1 MLKKATSAGPSFT
14 PPGRK
19 LIMGRLLEDCKKN
32 TDAALTKVTSAWSE
46 IGVCIASDGWTD
58 GQERPQLNF
67 LAVNTQASVFL
78 FGVDCGSDKK
88 TGLFIAEH
96 LKTAINMV
104 GSDNVVGVLMDGA
117 SSCVSAAN
125 IIKDDFPKIQY
136 IRCAAHS
143 LNNLIKDIGARP
155 WAAKTIEDAQ
165 GTISTLKNSHW
176 VTGKLREQN
185 LLLLLKPAGTRF
197 GTNYIALERLLK
209 VREVLD
215 RLVTTKGWEE
225 NAAKKEKMRG
235 VKTLVRD
242 DNFWKGV
249 EQVLKVLKPVYLLL
263 RGIDSNQEVM
273 GKIYDK
279 MFRVED
285 AVNEACRRL
294 PATEKNAIAKAVS
307 DWWNDNINCALHVVG
322 RILYPPNQFEKIFG
336 VDKECSRI
344 FRRFIR
350 EYYDGE
356 VVVDEDGDS
365 KPMAT
370 VIEEELMIYLQGV
383 GEIGDKKA
391 REDHELIKKV
401 GRVEEEE
408 KDDTYEPLDDEELE
422 DCCYKESN
430 DDV

>member
-1 MLKKATSAGPSFT
+1 M
-14 PPGRK
+14 
-19 LIMGRLLEDCKKN
+19 
-32 TDAALTKVTSAWSE
+32 
-46 IGVCIASDGWTD
+46 
-58 GQERPQLNF
+58 
-67 LAVNTQASVFL
+67 
-78 FGVDCGSDKK
+78 
-88 TGLFIAEH
+88 
-96 LKTAINMV
+96 
-104 GSDNVVGVLMDGA
+104 
-117 SSCVSAAN
+117 
-125 IIKDDFPKIQY
+125 
-136 IRCAAHS
+136 
-143 LNNLIKDIGARP
+143 KDIGARP

-165 GTISTLKNSHW
+165 GLISTLKNSHW

-185 LLLLLKPAGTRF
+185 SLVLLKPAGTRF

-225 NAAKKEKMRG
+225 HAAKKEAATKEKFKG
-235 VKTLVRD
+235 VKTSVRD

-249 EQVLKVLKPVYLLL
+249 EQVLKVLKPVYVLL
-263 RGIDSNQEVM
+263 REIDGNQE
-273 GKIYDK
+273 
-279 MFRVED
+279 
-285 AVNEACRRL
+285 L
-294 PATEKNAIAKAVS
+294 
-307 DWWNDNINCALHVVG
+307 
-322 RILYPPNQFEKIFG
+322 EKIFG

-391 REDHELIKKV
+391 REDHELIKKGKQDPVHWWKFNGCDCPNLSKLACRVLKQCVSASTCETNWSVWESVHTVRRNRLGPRRLADLVYVTHNYNTVRKLHAEQAKNRMVAGTTV

-422 DCCYKESN
+422 DCCYEESK

>member
-1 MLKKATSAGPSFT
+1 M
-14 PPGRK
+14 
-19 LIMGRLLEDCKKN
+19 RLSKTCSRRP
-32 TDAALTKVTSAWSE
+32 DAVLTNVTSAWSE

-58 GQERPQLNF
+58 GQDRPQLNF

-78 FGVDCGSDKK
+78 FGVGSGADKK

-117 SSCVSAAN
+117 SNCVSPAN
-125 IIKDDFPKIQY
+125 IIKDEFPKIQY

-143 LNNLIKDIGARP
+143 LNNLMKDIGARS
-155 WAAKTIEDAQ
+155 WAAKTIEDAN
-165 GTISTLKNSHW
+165 GMISTLKNSHW
-176 VTGKLREQN
+176 VTGKLREQKS
-185 LLLLLKPAGTRF
+185 LVLLKPAGTRF
-197 GTNYIALERLLK
+197 GTMYIALERLLK
-209 VREVLD
+209 VWEVLD

-225 NAAKKEKMRG
+225 NAAKNEKMKG

-263 RGIDSNQEVM
+263 REIDGNQEVM

-279 MFRVED
+279 MFHVED
-285 AVNEACRRL
+285 AVNEACRGL
-294 PATEKNAIAKAVS
+294 PATEKNAIAKAVR
-307 DWWNDNINCALHVVG
+307 DRWNDDINCALHVVG

-350 EYYDGE
+350 E
-356 VVVDEDGDS
+356 
-365 KPMAT
+365 
-370 VIEEELMIYLQGV
+370 
-383 GEIGDKKA
+383 
-391 REDHELIKKV
+391 
-401 GRVEEEE
+401 
-408 KDDTYEPLDDEELE
+408 
-422 DCCYKESN
+422 
-430 DDV
+430 